1 MSKSMTKSPTIISA
15 DEASRGTAALHRLC
29 RLAEKY
35 ASPSAEATAQAL
47 LDKEK
52 TGV

>member
-1 MSKSMTKSPTIISA
+1 MSKPPVIVSA
-15 DEASRGTAALHRLC
+15 DEASRGTVALHRLR

-35 ASPSAEATAQAL
+35 ATPSAEATAQAL

-52 TGV
+52 PRV